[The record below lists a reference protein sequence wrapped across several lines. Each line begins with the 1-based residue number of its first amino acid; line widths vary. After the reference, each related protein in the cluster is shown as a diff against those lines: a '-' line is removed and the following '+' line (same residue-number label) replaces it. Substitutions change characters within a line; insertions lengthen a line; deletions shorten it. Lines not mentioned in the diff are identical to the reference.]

1 MALDAVFPS
10 AETRLIFPELLTEG
24 LEPHKVSFVFIH
36 GSTQSD
42 TFIDISEQLDVK
54 VAALK
59 QHKTQMGPW
68 DPTDMITEWAREQ
81 GAKRR
86 LKAAEAF
93 RLMRLHEA

>member
-1 MALDAVFPS
+1 
-10 AETRLIFPELLTEG
+10 
-24 LEPHKVSFVFIH
+24 
-36 GSTQSD
+36 
-42 TFIDISEQLDVK
+42 VK